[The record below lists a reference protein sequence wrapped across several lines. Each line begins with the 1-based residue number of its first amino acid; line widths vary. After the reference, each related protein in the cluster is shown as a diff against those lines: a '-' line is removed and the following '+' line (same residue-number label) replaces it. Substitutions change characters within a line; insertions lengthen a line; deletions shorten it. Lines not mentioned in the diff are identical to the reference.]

1 MNRDLTQFSPEQT
14 IQEQTLDR
22 SAMER
27 LGTNTSAKWL
37 LEDCELKGD
46 FSGARSE
53 RLCVQAVHAGRNVTV
68 RSQPED
74 TQWLQCRAGG
84 EFRASQAD

>member
-27 LGTNTSAKWL
+27 LGTNTSA
-37 LEDCELKGD
+37 
-46 FSGARSE
+46 
-53 RLCVQAVHAGRNVTV
+53 
-68 RSQPED
+68 
-74 TQWLQCRAGG
+74 QWR
-84 EFRASQAD
+84 

>member
-46 FSGARSE
+46 FSRLDLSGFVFRRCMLVETSGPQPTWRTPSGCSAGQAWRVSSE
-53 RLCVQAVHAGRNVTV
+53 P
-68 RSQPED
+68 S
-74 TQWLQCRAGG
+74 
-84 EFRASQAD
+84 